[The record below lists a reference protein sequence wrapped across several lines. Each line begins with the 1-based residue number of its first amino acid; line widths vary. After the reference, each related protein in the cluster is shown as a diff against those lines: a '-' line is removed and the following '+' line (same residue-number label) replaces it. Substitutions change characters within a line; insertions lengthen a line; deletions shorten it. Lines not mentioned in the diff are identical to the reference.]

1 VKAEVLSR
9 AFDDTAVVGH
19 TAMLLCM
26 TMMAAASAWRGQAI
40 RRLSV
45 HDGLTGLL
53 NRRAF
58 DARLALESE
67 RVRRSGAP
75 LSVAMIDVDLFKR
88 LNDLHGHAF
97 GDEVL
102 RWIGALLRETFR
114 TTDVVARYGGEEFV
128 VVFVD
133 SAADGVVARLDRL
146 RERIAGAAL
155 HPAGKGEVVRVS
167 VSVGVA
173 RWPQDGLE
181 VDALLAEAD
190 RRLYLAKQAGRNRV
204 VASASPPRANGGS
217 PYRRSP
223 SGTPSDSHRH
233 GGREHE

>member
-1 VKAEVLSR
+1 
-9 AFDDTAVVGH
+9 
-19 TAMLLCM
+19 MLLCM

-58 DARLALESE
+58 DARLAVEGE
-67 RVRRSGAP
+67 RVRRAGAP
-75 LSVAMIDVDLFKR
+75 LAVAMIDVDLFKR

-133 SAADGVVARLDRL
+133 SSADGVVARLDRL
-146 RERIAGAAL
+146 RERIAGTGL
-155 HPAGKGEVVRVS
+155 RPSGESEVRVS

-190 RRLYLAKQAGRNRV
+190 RRLYLAKDAGRNRV
-204 VASASPPRANGGS
+204 VATPDGKPPSR
-217 PYRRSP
+217 
-223 SGTPSDSHRH
+223 
-233 GGREHE
+233 